1 MPLTTDWQPWP
12 GNKRQKQKEEP
23 LVILHCEQEA
33 ARLLGL
39 SARTLQRFRK
49 DGCGPQFIRRG
60 RRFVGYSDQAL
71 TDWISQRT
79 YPSIAAECAAAK
91 RDSHGDAGLNH
102 GG

>member
-1 MPLTTDWQPWP
+1 M
-12 GNKRQKQKEEP
+12 
-23 LVILHCEQEA
+23 VILHREQEA

-91 RDSHGDAGLNH
+91 RDSHGDAGLNQ

>member
-1 MPLTTDWQPWP
+1 M
-12 GNKRQKQKEEP
+12 
-23 LVILHCEQEA
+23 VILHREQEA

-79 YPSIAAECAAAK
+79 YPSIAAECAAEK
-91 RDSHGDAGLNH
+91 QDEAGLHNS
-102 GG
+102 G

>member
-1 MPLTTDWQPWP
+1 M
-12 GNKRQKQKEEP
+12 
-23 LVILHCEQEA
+23 VILHREQEA

-91 RDSHGDAGLNH
+91 RDSHGDAGLH
-102 GG
+102 HSG